1 MGIYDTQV
9 LRNYFNSAQGMIVD
23 LGFLHETSFKEINLS
38 NFRKYISRL
47 AEEGLLYPISKGVYS
62 VGKID
67 DDKLIETVCNHY
79 IENGMGFAKGEY
91 LLYQKG
97 IINKIPEN
105 IELVSYG
112 TMTNKN
118 INQIYIN
125 KSSKPI
131 GKATAD
137 FFELLQL
144 AYFSTKAKGMLDED
158 EMLSLSSTLTAK
170 ALSYSEFMVSSNT
183 ELIKLFPRIYYTSL
197 AILLDKLHISNE
209 VMKIYEASVGGF
221 SSK

>member
-1 MGIYDTQV
+1 MGIYDTQI

-23 LGFLHETSFKEINLS
+23 LGFLHETSFKEINIS

-62 VGKID
+62 VGKIN
-67 DDKLIETVCNHY
+67 DDKLIESVCNHY

-97 IINKIPEN
+97 IIDKIPKN

-118 INQIYIN
+118 INQIYVY

-131 GKATAD
+131 GKASVD

-144 AYFSTKAKGMLDED
+144 AYFSTKAKDMLNED

-170 ALSYSEFMVSSNT
+170 ALCYSEFMVSNNP
-183 ELIKLFPRIYYTSL
+183 ELVKLFPRIYYTSL

-209 VMKIYEASVGGF
+209 VMKIYEASVGDF
-221 SSK
+221 SS

>member
-23 LGFLHETSFKEINLS
+23 LGFFHETSFKEINLS

-47 AEEGLLYPISKGVYS
+47 VEEGLLYPISKGVYS

-67 DDKLIETVCNHY
+67 DDKLIDKVCDHY

-91 LLYQKG
+91 LLYKLS
-97 IINKIPEN
+97 ITNKIPEN

-112 TMTNKN
+112 TLTNKN
-118 INQIYIN
+118 IQNIYIH

-131 GKATAD
+131 GQATSD

-144 AYFSTKAKGMLDED
+144 AYFSTKAIDMLDEE
-158 EMLSLSSTLTAK
+158 EMLTLSSAITVK
-170 ALSYSEFMVSSNT
+170 AMRYSELMVSKAP

>member
-47 AEEGLLYPISKGVYS
+47 AEEGLLNPISKGVYS

-67 DDKLIETVCNHY
+67 ADKLIETVCNHY

-97 IINKIPEN
+97 IINKIPEK

-209 VMKIYEASVGGF
+209 VMKIYEASVGDF
-221 SSK
+221 SS